1 MILTLNLKPETEAYA
16 IKRAAEL
23 GITVDDYIEKLIL
36 EEPDEMQVFEEIFAP
51 LRDGTETDFKNPHN
65 K

>member
-36 EEPDEMQVFEEIFAP
+36 EEPDETEILEEIFAP
-51 LRDGTETDFKNPHN
+51 LRNNAETDFKNS
-65 K
+65 